1 MKNVDYTLY
10 FITNSD
16 GYDEETFLNKVKGA
30 CLGGATI
37 IQLREKNKSTLDY
50 YELALK
56 VKNITDAYNIPL
68 IIDDRID
75 VAMAVGC
82 GVHLGNEDMPI
93 SVARKIM
100 GKDCIIGATAKTVEV
115 AKKAELDGADYLGCG
130 AIYPTKTHVKTKIT
144 SVETLNDICAAAN
157 IPVCA
162 IGGLNKDNL
171 SVLEKSPIQGVCV
184 VSAIM
189 DQDDTKLAAE
199 DLKQS
204 IQKIVA

>member
-1 MKNVDYTLY
+1 MKTVDYTLY

-37 IQLREKNKSTLDY
+37 VQLREKNKSTLEY
-50 YELALK
+50 YELAVK

-68 IIDDRID
+68 IIDDRMDI
-75 VAMAVGC
+75 AMAVGC

-115 AKKAELDGADYLGCG
+115 AKKQ
-130 AIYPTKTHVKTKIT
+130 KQM
-144 SVETLNDICAAAN
+144 
-157 IPVCA
+157 
-162 IGGLNKDNL
+162 
-171 SVLEKSPIQGVCV
+171 VLTIWV
-184 VSAIM
+184 VVPFIRQRRM
-189 DQDDTKLAAE
+189 
-199 DLKQS
+199 
-204 IQKIVA
+204 

>member
-1 MKNVDYTLY
+1 MKKVDYTLY

-37 IQLREKNKSTLDY
+37 VQLREKNKSTLEY

-75 VAMAVGC
+75 IAMAVGC

-93 SVARKIM
+93 SQARKIM
-100 GKDCIIGATAKTVEV
+100 GEDCIIGATAK
-115 AKKAELDGADYLGCG
+115 
-130 AIYPTKTHVKTKIT
+130 
-144 SVETLNDICAAAN
+144 
-157 IPVCA
+157 
-162 IGGLNKDNL
+162 
-171 SVLEKSPIQGVCV
+171 Q
-184 VSAIM
+184 
-189 DQDDTKLAAE
+189 
-199 DLKQS
+199 
-204 IQKIVA
+204 

>member
-1 MKNVDYTLY
+1 
-10 FITNSD
+10 
-16 GYDEETFLNKVKGA
+16 
-30 CLGGATI
+30 
-37 IQLREKNKSTLDY
+37 
-50 YELALK
+50 
-56 VKNITDAYNIPL
+56 
-68 IIDDRID
+68 
-75 VAMAVGC
+75 MAVGC

-115 AKKAELDGADYLGCG
+115 AKKAEADGADYLGCG
-130 AIYPTKTHVKTKIT
+130 AFYPTKTHVKTKIT
-144 SVETLNDICAAAN
+144 SVETLNDICSSVN

-189 DQDDTKLAAE
+189 DQVDTKKAAE
-199 DLKQS
+199 ELKES